1 MLVGAVA
8 LGHALLLRP
17 TPPPT
22 FAPAVAPAAKPAP
35 VLVRTVHAP
44 PAAAPAPALVEA
56 TAPPPVVVPP
66 KAVRPVRALK
76 PAPRPTTTPR
86 AAQTVAAAQTAP
98 PSPEADEP
106 PATPTLVAAA
116 EAPAR
121 TASAAPPASA
131 PSPSAPAQLPPSATL
146 DYQVSGTARGIAFQ
160 AEAQL
165 VWQRSASRY
174 QAEWTVRMPLL
185 GQRTQ
190 RSEGAVSDAGLAPER
205 YAERARSERAAHF
218 DPAGGRI
225 RFSANTPDAAWQ
237 AGAQDRLSVSLQLG
251 GLLAAA
257 PKRYPP
263 GSSITLHTAGVRDA
277 EPWTWDVQA
286 DETLHI
292 DGHALPTARLVRHP
306 RKEYDLRKDENI
318 RFAEKHN
325 IPFID
330 ADYDMDNWFARAR
343 GMDPATAR
351 EANRR
356 FSAMPAAALSRPSR
370 SVTS

>member
-1 MLVGAVA
+1 MSRRLIDGRRPPLMLVGAVA

-22 FAPAVAPAAKPAP
+22 FAPAVAQAAKPAP

-44 PAAAPAPALVEA
+44 PATAPAPALVEA

-98 PSPEADEP
+98 PSPVADEL

-131 PSPSAPAQLPPSATL
+131 PSPSAPVQLPPSATL

-257 PKRYPP
+257 PRRYPP

-277 EPWTWDVQA
+277 EAWTWDVQA

-306 RKEYDLRKDENI
+306 RK
-318 RFAEKHN
+318 
-325 IPFID
+325 
-330 ADYDMDNWFARAR
+330 DYDTRVELWLARTLDYLPAR
-343 GMDPATAR
+343 LRITQ
-351 EANRR
+351 ANGDVADQQLKSLPEGR
-356 FSAMPAAALSRPSR
+356 
-370 SVTS
+370 